1 MPSELTPVEQ
11 LAYDAIEEIQVIK
24 REKDLVPDHA
34 LMTEVSN
41 SIMTDVKEAINSL
54 VRKGRIEWHKNVNGV
69 LMFGVK
75 E

>member
-24 REKDLVPDHA
+24 REKNLVPDHA

>member
-24 REKDLVPDHA
+24 REKALVPDHA

>member
-1 MPSELTPVEQ
+1 MGLNPMEQ
-11 LAYDAIEEIQVIK
+11 MAIDAIEEIQSMK
-24 REKDLVPDHA
+24 RDGGKAPDFA
-34 LMTEVSN
+34 TMIEVEN
-41 SIMTDVKEAINSL
+41 SFRVELKEAINSL